1 MRVCYFG
8 TYRRAY
14 SRNQIMIEGLRR
26 AGVEVVECQVSLWT
40 GIEDRVQAAL
50 GGWARPNFAWR
61 VLSTYRR
68 LLANFRRVG
77 DFDVLMLGYPG
88 QIDTFLARL
97 LAWQRRRP
105 LVLDVFMSIYL
116 IALERGLVARRPFS
130 GKLIWWLEKVACLLP
145 DHLILDTAEYVDW
158 FHMTYGLDPARFSLI
173 PTGADDRIYRPV
185 ERLHPDD
192 GGPFR
197 ALYYGS
203 YIPLHGV
210 ETMVRAASLLRDHRD
225 IVLDMIGEGPEKARA
240 MALAEELG
248 LTNIHFSGWVDKHDL
263 PARVAE
269 ADVCLGVFGTS
280 EQSTRTIQNKI
291 YEGLAMRK
299 AVITGDSPTASK
311 ALIHG
316 QHAYLI
322 PRNDPVALAAAIL
335 HLKDNANLRAQLAA
349 EGYTYFQANFTPD
362 VLGRQTR
369 AILEMVIARHWR
381 Q

>member
-14 SRNQIMIEGLRR
+14 PRNQIMIEGLRR
-26 AGVEVVECQVSLWT
+26 AGVEVVECQVPLWT

-61 VLSTYRR
+61 VVSTYCR
-68 LLANFRRVG
+68 LLAAFRRVG

-116 IALERGLVARRPFS
+116 IAWERGLVARRPFS
-130 GKLIWWLEKVACLLP
+130 GKLIWWLEKVACCLP

-158 FHMTYGLDPARFSLI
+158 FHATYGLDSARFSLV

-185 ERLHPDD
+185 ETPHPND

-197 ALYYGS
+197 VLYYGS

-210 ETMVRAASLLRDHRD
+210 ETMVRAADLLRDHDD
-225 IVLDMIGEGPEKARA
+225 ILLEMIGEGPEKAKA
-240 MALAEELG
+240 LALAEELG
-248 LTNIHFSGWVDKHDL
+248 LTNVRFSGWVDKHDL

-269 ADVCLGVFGTS
+269 AGVCLGVFGTS
-280 EQSTRTIQNKI
+280 EQSSRTIQNKI
-291 YEGLAMRK
+291 YEALAMGK
-299 AVITGDSPTASK
+299 VVITGDSPTVRK
-311 ALIHG
+311 ALVHG

-322 PRNDPVALAAAIL
+322 PRGDPVALAAAIL
-335 HLKDNANLRAQLAA
+335 HLKDDVALRARLAT
-349 EGYTYFQANFTPD
+349 EGYAHFQVHFIPD

-369 AILEMVIARHWR
+369 AILEAVVARHRR